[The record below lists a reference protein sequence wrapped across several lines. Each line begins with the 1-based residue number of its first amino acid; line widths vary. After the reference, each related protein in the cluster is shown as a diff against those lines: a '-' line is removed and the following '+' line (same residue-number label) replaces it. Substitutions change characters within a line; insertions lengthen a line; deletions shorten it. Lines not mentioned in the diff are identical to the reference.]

1 MISDPAF
8 HARRPDALGR
18 WWIGVIS
25 LAAVFALGR
34 PYAGVRHDARL
45 YFGDALARL
54 HPWGVGR
61 DPIFL
66 NDGQFGFSLY
76 SELTS
81 RLIAALGVDNAS
93 LLLVI
98 GSLLIWFAAMFA
110 LTGRL
115 FAGQPPERLWLARVL
130 VVVAPAYYGAYRI
143 FSYAEPFAT
152 PRVLAEALVLGGLA
166 AFLGGRRL
174 LALACFAGAG
184 LFHPIMAVGGLAVFY
199 LTLCLGDRRWF
210 WALVPGVAVIVAAAA
225 LGLPLVDR
233 LVEVMDHD
241 WRLVVEARSPHIFPS
256 LWKLEGWG
264 RFAVQAATLGASA
277 ALMRGTARNLMLAAL
292 VGGVGGILFALA
304 FGDGLSL
311 VLVLQA
317 QTWRTLWLT
326 AVLAAAG
333 LAVCI
338 LEAHGRGLGAQAALG
353 LLVLGWLQIDS
364 GWPAL
369 LFAGLAVAALVADRW
384 APPASRMV
392 RLAAWSAMGLVAVTW
407 AGAQVGLV
415 APLFPTRPADSNH
428 LWGVIWNTGLPSLAV
443 AATASAWA
451 FRPTFR
457 PPLAALAAG
466 GAVLVVA
473 AGLLWDRRAPYE
485 RFVEGYRAQDL
496 QRMLAARPGEV
507 LWLSDDLEPWFVLHR
522 ASWVSRTQAAG
533 VVFSRPLAQQ
543 MRNRTYRLRMSGFA
557 GDNWR
562 TLYSYL
568 PRPLPPKA
576 KVEAFCR
583 APDAPAWVV
592 TPYAPG
598 KVAPPALGATLWA
611 APVAQVRVM
620 GTTTARSWSVVRV
633 YAVTPCRG
641 R

>member
-1 MISDPAF
+1 MIAGSAP
-8 HARRPDALGR
+8 HARNPEALGR
-18 WWIGVIS
+18 WWIGAVS
-25 LAAVFALGR
+25 LAAVLALGR

-54 HPWGVGR
+54 HPLGVGR

-76 SELTS
+76 SELTT
-81 RLIAALGVDNAS
+81 RLIAAFGVDHTSLGLVIAS
-93 LLLVI
+93 LLL
-98 GSLLIWFAAMFA
+98 WFAAMLA

-115 FAGQPPERLWLARVL
+115 FAGQPSERLWLARVL

-174 LALACFAGAG
+174 VALACFAAAG
-184 LFHPIMAVGGLAVFY
+184 LFHPIMALGGLAVFY

-210 WALVPGVAVIVAAAA
+210 WALVPGVAATLAAAA

-233 LVEVMDHD
+233 LVAVMDHD
-241 WRLVVEARSPHIFPS
+241 WRLVVEARSPHVFPS

-264 RFAVQAATLGASA
+264 RLAIQVVTLAASA
-277 ALMRGTARNLMLAAL
+277 ALMRGAPRNLMLAAL
-292 VGGVGGILFALA
+292 AGGLGGILFALV

-317 QTWRTLWLT
+317 QTWRTLWLM

-338 LEAHGRGLGAQAALG
+338 LEARGRGLGAQAALG

-369 LFAGLAVAALVADRW
+369 LFAALAVAALVADRW
-384 APPASRMV
+384 PPPASRLV
-392 RLAAWSAMGLVAVTW
+392 RVAVWSSMGLAAVAW
-407 AGAQVGLV
+407 AAAQVGLA
-415 APLFPTRPADSNH
+415 APLFLSPPSASRH
-428 LWGVIWNTGLPSLAV
+428 LWGVIWNTGLPALAV
-443 AATASAWA
+443 AAAASAWA
-451 FRPTFR
+451 FRPTLR

-466 GAVLVVA
+466 GVVLVLA

-485 RFVEGYRAQDL
+485 RFVESYRADGL
-496 QRMLAARPGEV
+496 PRMLAARPGEV

-576 KVEAFCR
+576 KVDAFCR

-598 KVAPPALGATLWA
+598 KVAPRELGATLWA
-611 APVAQVRVM
+611 APAAQVRVM
-620 GTTTARSWSVVRV
+620 GTATTRSWSVVQV